1 MLKSGIR
8 WLSISALLIMVAGPA
23 HAVVSLEE
31 ELKDGKLLTCFVYSM
46 QTIPLLNQL
55 QQQIHKGQTDQDT
68 QQIVSA
74 VGGQEK
80 IPLAR
85 IDAEFVLET
94 FAKKV
99 TERHIIQLDEKLL
112 DNQMWKLSNMLY
124 AESVKDKSFKDKFL
138 ETFRFTQTCIDEF
151 LH

>member
-55 QQQIHKGQTDQDT
+55 QQQLHKGQPDQDT
-68 QQIVSA
+68 QQIVKA
-74 VGGQEK
+74 VGGQ
-80 IPLAR
+80 P
-85 IDAEFVLET
+85 ET
-94 FAKKV
+94 
-99 TERHIIQLDEKLL
+99 DCP
-112 DNQMWKLSNMLY
+112 
-124 AESVKDKSFKDKFL
+124 
-138 ETFRFTQTCIDEF
+138 ETPDGKGRQQGKRQPEGQIG
-151 LH
+151 